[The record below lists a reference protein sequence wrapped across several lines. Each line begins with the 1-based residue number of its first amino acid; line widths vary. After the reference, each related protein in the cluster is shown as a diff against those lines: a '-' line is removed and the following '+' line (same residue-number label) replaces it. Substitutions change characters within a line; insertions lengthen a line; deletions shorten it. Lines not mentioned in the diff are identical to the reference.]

1 MKAANKKKNIRLST
15 MQMLAAGF
23 LGTIFLGGFL
33 LWLPICNTKPI
44 SFLDALFT
52 ATTSVCVTGLVTVT
66 PAVQFTMVGK
76 VILLVLIQIGGLGV
90 LACTIA
96 FFILIKKRIT
106 VQERVVI
113 QQAYSLDTLSGMVKF
128 VIRIIKG
135 TFFVE
140 GIGAVLF
147 LFQFIPEFGVAKG
160 IWYSVFH
167 AVSAFCNAGIDI
179 LGADSFTRYATN
191 PLMNVT
197 TISLI
202 VVGGLGF
209 IVWSDLKSVLV
220 KVMKKKM
227 PVRKIF
233 HNLQL
238 HTQIVLVMTVLLIVG
253 GTLLIF
259 ALEFHNPD
267 TMGEMTVGQK
277 VMASLFH
284 SVSTRTAGFA
294 TVSQSGLH
302 EGTKF
307 ITCMLMFIGGSPAGT
322 AGGIKTTTV
331 AMLLLT
337 VLTSIRGGRDTECFG
352 RKISPGNIRTGVTV
366 IIIAFSF
373 LIGGTLL
380 VTIFEGDIDFMS
392 ILYETTSAVGT
403 VGLTADLTPTLSD
416 ASRIV
421 IMILMYVG
429 RIGPVTMALVFGGK
443 GNTRDKIR
451 ELPERR
457 ILVG

>member
-1 MKAANKKKNIRLST
+1 MKTSYKKRNIRLST

-23 LGTIFLGGFL
+23 LGTIFLGGVL
-33 LWLPICNTKPI
+33 LWLPICNTRPI

-76 VILLVLIQIGGLGV
+76 IILLTLIQIGGLGV

-113 QQAYSLDTLSGMVKF
+113 QQAYSLDTLSGMVVF

-135 TFFVE
+135 TFLAE
-140 GIGAVLF
+140 GLGAVLF
-147 LFQFIPEFGVAKG
+147 MFQFIPEFGVAEG
-160 IWYSVFH
+160 IWYSIFH
-167 AVSAFCNAGIDI
+167 SVSAFCNAGIDI
-179 LGADSFTRYATN
+179 LGDGSFTGYVTN
-191 PLMNVT
+191 PLMNFT
-197 TISLI
+197 TMGLI
-202 VVGGLGF
+202 VMGGLGF
-209 IVWSDLKSVLV
+209 IVWRDLKINIE
-220 KVMKKKM
+220 KVVEKKM
-227 PVRKIF
+227 PARKFF

-238 HTQIVLVMTVLLIVG
+238 HTQIVLMMTVILIVG
-253 GTLLIF
+253 GTILTML
-259 ALEFHNPD
+259 LEFNNPK
-267 TMGEMTVGQK
+267 TMGNLDFGQK
-277 VMASLFH
+277 IMASIFH

-307 ITCMLMFIGGSPAGT
+307 ITCILMFIGGSPAGT

-352 RKISPGNIRTGVTV
+352 RKISPENIRTGVTV
-366 IIIAFSF
+366 IIIAFSI

-416 ASRIV
+416 ASKIV
-421 IMILMYVG
+421 IIMMMYIG

-451 ELPERR
+451 ELPVRR
-457 ILVG
+457 ILIG

>member
-1 MKAANKKKNIRLST
+1 
-15 MQMLAAGF
+15 
-23 LGTIFLGGFL
+23 
-33 LWLPICNTKPI
+33 
-44 SFLDALFT
+44 
-52 ATTSVCVTGLVTVT
+52 
-66 PAVQFTMVGK
+66 
-76 VILLVLIQIGGLGV
+76 
-90 LACTIA
+90 
-96 FFILIKKRIT
+96 
-106 VQERVVI
+106 
-113 QQAYSLDTLSGMVKF
+113 
-128 VIRIIKG
+128 
-135 TFFVE
+135 
-140 GIGAVLF
+140 
-147 LFQFIPEFGVAKG
+147 
-160 IWYSVFH
+160 
-167 AVSAFCNAGIDI
+167 
-179 LGADSFTRYATN
+179 
-191 PLMNVT
+191 
-197 TISLI
+197 
-202 VVGGLGF
+202 
-209 IVWSDLKSVLV
+209 
-220 KVMKKKM
+220 
-227 PVRKIF
+227 
-233 HNLQL
+233 
-238 HTQIVLVMTVLLIVG
+238 
-253 GTLLIF
+253 
-259 ALEFHNPD
+259 
-267 TMGEMTVGQK
+267 
-277 VMASLFH
+277 
-284 SVSTRTAGFA
+284 
-294 TVSQSGLH
+294 
-302 EGTKF
+302 
-307 ITCMLMFIGGSPAGT
+307 MLMFIGGSPAGT